1 MTKATE
7 TVVVEEFDES
17 GRVIKRTTTTKEI
30 TQQNDYGLT
39 GNWWEHQPTVTY
51 RGYTGDTIT
60 TATAT
65 HKEADD
71 FEKKLYGP
79 TVAVNRAGE
88 RVVIPHCSDELPGQ
102 MQL

>member
-1 MTKATE
+1 MTKTTE

-60 TATAT
+60 TTTTTANNCDGQT
-65 HKEADD
+65 ALDG
-71 FEKKLYGP
+71 FN
-79 TVAVNRAGE
+79 VNEGDTTCE
-88 RVVIPHCSDELPGQ
+88 TSGY
-102 MQL
+102 

>member
-1 MTKATE
+1 MTKTTE

-60 TATAT
+60 TTT
-65 HKEADD
+65 TTDSNCTGQTCMD
-71 FEKKLYGP
+71 GFN
-79 TVAVNRAGE
+79 VNEGDTTSE
-88 RVVIPHCSDELPGQ
+88 TNGY
-102 MQL
+102 

>member
-1 MTKATE
+1 MTKTKE
-7 TVVVEEFDES
+7 TIVVEEFDEN
-17 GRVIKRTTTTKEI
+17 GKIIKPTTTTKES
-30 TQQNDYGLT
+30 TQDDYYRPGDWWQNQST
-39 GNWWEHQPTVTY
+39 CTY

-65 HKEADD
+65 NKEADD

-88 RVVIPHCSDELPGQ
+88 RVVIPPCGDELPGQ